1 MSGLPFTLR
10 QLEVFEA
17 LTHFGSFQNTA
28 DKLGISQG
36 SVSNQIKELESQL
49 GLRLFVREPGKRP
62 VLTGEGQAFLKDL
75 LDFRVVATQLASHRR
90 VDPATGP
97 HGRLRILIGQG
108 LMDGYIRPRL
118 DDFLYRHPNLN
129 CDFVTQLP
137 HGARPLKAL
146 EEGIFDCALIH
157 VPDRTNLPR
166 TIRYLGKVEGGIYG
180 HRRFA
185 EHATDGIDAAYI
197 SKLPFIMPAIGSAE
211 ERETLKAFAEV
222 GISATNVVGRSQ
234 YYDVIASMLERALG
248 VASLSNAILKP
259 EARDDVVLLYH
270 LSDWLLVWYRRP
282 GVNDPRLDVME
293 EFVLSTILDGGEY
306 PLLD

>member
-75 LDFRVVATQLASHRR
+75 LDFRVVATRLASHRQL
-90 VDPATGP
+90 DPATGP

-146 EEGIFDCALIH
+146 EERIFDCALIH
-157 VPDRTNLPR
+157 VPDRTTLPR

-185 EHATDGIDAAYI
+185 EQATAGIDAAYI